1 MGVKKLAIASIASI
15 LLVAA
20 AISFTSKRHEH
31 YSSNNNNNNVDSKIS
46 TSTKYIHAICQPT
59 DYKQTCEKSLA
70 RANNT
75 NDPKDLIKVAF
86 SATINDLSNVIKNSK
101 SLIQEAAKD
110 PRTKEA
116 LHTCE
121 GLLDVA
127 IDDLRRSF
135 DDINTLDVTKLSD
148 YTDDLKTWL
157 SAAITY
163 QETCLDAF
171 ENTTGLTGER
181 MKKLLK
187 NAGELTSNDLAMV
200 SSFGSVLTNLN
211 LKLKI
216 PGVNRRLLNAHDRML
231 HEINSNVL
239 QPNAIVAIDGTGQY
253 KSINEALRAVPKKNT
268 QKFVIFIKAGFY
280 HEYVDIPRKM
290 NNIVFIGEGP
300 TKTKITGN
308 NNFADGTGTFKT
320 ATVAINGDNFMAK
333 DISFE
338 NTAGP
343 IKHQAVALRVS
354 GDMAIFHN
362 CQINGYQDTLY
373 VHSYRQFYRDC
384 TISGTIDFIFG
395 DASAVFQNCKMIVRK
410 PMASQAC
417 MVTAQGRKD
426 RRGVGAIVMQNC
438 EILAEQDFLA
448 TQPPIKAYLG
458 RPWKEFS
465 RTIIMQSLID
475 GFIAPEGWSIWAGNF
490 ALDTLFYAE
499 YQNRGAGA
507 NTNNR
512 VTWKGYQKNIAPEVA
527 AGFAPGVFIMADEWV
542 KLRGVPYES
551 GLMRSL
557 KEARKHKKPTSRDE
571 SSKKI
576 KKQIHRKKWW
586 RNALFFFK
594 WNSNENPNAGDFNS
608 GSFHRRCAV
617 IGGSINGPVY
627 ITESRIGSSSSCRKI
642 RRPFTGALI
651 PSKKGDLDIPYIN
664 LKEFNMDQQ
673 FRITATSATPIYLV
687 T

>member
-1 MGVKKLAIASIASI
+1 MGVKKLAIASIAST
-15 LLVAA
+15 LLVACVVAA
-20 AISFTSKRHEH
+20 AISSTSKRNEH
-31 YSSNNNNNNVDSKIS
+31 NSSNNNNNNVGSKIS
-46 TSTKYIHAICQPT
+46 ISTKFVHAICQPT

-70 RANNT
+70 SANNT
-75 NDPKDLIKVAF
+75 NDPKDLIKVTF
-86 SATINDLSNVIKNSK
+86 SATINDLSGVIKNSK

-110 PRTKEA
+110 PRTKDA

-135 DDINTLDVTKLSD
+135 DDINMLDVTKLRD

-171 ENTTGLTGER
+171 ENTTGETGEK

-187 NAGELTSNDLAMV
+187 NAGELTSNGLAMV

-211 LKLKI
+211 LKI
-216 PGVNRRLLNAHDRML
+216 PVVNQRLLNAHDRML
-231 HEINSNVL
+231 HEINYNGL
-239 QPNAIVAIDGTGQY
+239 RPNAIVAIDGSGQY
-253 KSINEALRAVPKKNT
+253 KSINEALRTVPQKNA
-268 QKFVIFIKAGFY
+268 QRFVIFIKAGVY
-280 HEYVDIPRKM
+280 NEYVDIPRKM
-290 NNIVFIGEGP
+290 NNVVFIGEGP

-308 NNFADGTGTFKT
+308 KNFADGTGTFQT
-320 ATVAINGDNFMAK
+320 ATVAINGDNFIAK
-333 DISFE
+333 DIGFE

-354 GDMAIFHN
+354 GDMAVFHN
-362 CQINGYQDTLY
+362 CQIDGYQDTLY

-410 PMASQAC
+410 PMENQAC

-426 RRGVGAIVMQNC
+426 RHGVGAIVMQNC

-465 RTIIMQSLID
+465 RTITMQSSID
-475 GFIAPEGWSIWAGNF
+475 GFIDPQGWSEWAGNF

-499 YQNRGAGA
+499 YQNRGVGA

-512 VTWKGYQKNIAPEVA
+512 VNWRGYQKNIAPEVA
-527 AGFAPGVFIMADEWV
+527 AGFTPGVFIMADEWV
-542 KLRGVPYES
+542 KLSGVPYES
-551 GLMRSL
+551 GLM
-557 KEARKHKKPTSRDE
+557 K
-571 SSKKI
+571 
-576 KKQIHRKKWW
+576 
-586 RNALFFFK
+586 
-594 WNSNENPNAGDFNS
+594 
-608 GSFHRRCAV
+608 V
-617 IGGSINGPVY
+617 
-627 ITESRIGSSSSCRKI
+627 
-642 RRPFTGALI
+642 
-651 PSKKGDLDIPYIN
+651 
-664 LKEFNMDQQ
+664 
-673 FRITATSATPIYLV
+673 
-687 T
+687 